1 MKRAVK
7 IYIISICMLIGS
19 AILFLLI
26 CLLSYLLPKDN
37 FNLMEWKTKSTEV
50 KEFVQVYHDCIKI
63 SEKNIDLRI
72 APDNSQLLNVLA
84 VCDNKIYTVR
94 KLRAENKYFLTS
106 IDLSGADYHVLYES
120 NMNGMEE
127 AYVNNNEI
135 WWKEEGENVQYDLM
149 SLKASKTKNCE
160 HDSLENPQICIDY
173 ENDMLIFADDK
184 HDKLKEITFEEFTK
198 MSDKSKQLL
207 NISETKTWN
216 GKSCAQDFFQQVY
229 CFDENI
235 YIVGQIKN
243 QSGEAIALVF
253 QYCCKQKQFEFV
265 DYYDIGDGIQL
276 SYKLI
281 PCFNTD

>member
-1 MKRAVK
+1 M
-7 IYIISICMLIGS
+7 
-19 AILFLLI
+19 
-26 CLLSYLLPKDN
+26 
-37 FNLMEWKTKSTEV
+37 
-50 KEFVQVYHDCIKI
+50 
-63 SEKNIDLRI
+63 RI

-160 HDSLENPQICIDY
+160 YDSSENPQIYIDY
-173 ENDMLIFADDK
+173 ENDMLIFADNK

-207 NISETKTWN
+207 HISETKTWN

-281 PCFNTD
+281 PCFNIN

>member
-50 KEFVQVYHDCIKI
+50 KGFVQVYHDCIKI

-72 APDNSQLLNVLA
+72 TPDNSQLLNVLA

-94 KLRAENKYFLTS
+94 KLRAENKYFLAS

-160 HDSLENPQICIDY
+160 HDSSENPQIYIDY

>member
-1 MKRAVK
+1 MKRTVK

-37 FNLMEWKTKSTEV
+37 FNLTEWKTKSTEV
-50 KEFVQVYHDCIKI
+50 KGFVQVYHDCIKI

-135 WWKEEGENVQYDLM
+135 WWKEEGENVQYDLI

-160 HDSLENPQICIDY
+160 HDSLENPQIYIDY

>member
-1 MKRAVK
+1 MKRTVK

-26 CLLSYLLPKDN
+26 CLLNYLLLKDN

-50 KEFVQVYHDCIKI
+50 KGFVQVYHDCIKI

-160 HDSLENPQICIDY
+160 HDSLGNPQIYIDY

-184 HDKLKEITFEEFTK
+184 HDKMKEITFEEFTK

-207 NISETKTWN
+207 
-216 GKSCAQDFFQQVY
+216 
-229 CFDENI
+229 
-235 YIVGQIKN
+235 
-243 QSGEAIALVF
+243 
-253 QYCCKQKQFEFV
+253 
-265 DYYDIGDGIQL
+265 
-276 SYKLI
+276 
-281 PCFNTD
+281 

>member
-1 MKRAVK
+1 MKRTVK

-19 AILFLLI
+19 VILFLLI

-50 KEFVQVYHDCIKI
+50 KGFVQVYHDCIKI

-160 HDSLENPQICIDY
+160 HDSLENPQIYIDY

>member
-1 MKRAVK
+1 MKRTVK

-50 KEFVQVYHDCIKI
+50 KGFVQVYHDCIKI

-149 SLKASKTKNCE
+149 SLKARKTKNCE
-160 HDSLENPQICIDY
+160 HDSLENPQIYIDY

>member
-50 KEFVQVYHDCIKI
+50 KGFVQVYHDCIKI

-160 HDSLENPQICIDY
+160 HDSLENPQIYIDY

-253 QYCCKQKQFEFV
+253 QYYCKQKQFEFV

>member
-1 MKRAVK
+1 MKRTVK

-50 KEFVQVYHDCIKI
+50 KGFVQVYHDCIKI

-94 KLRAENKYFLTS
+94 KLRAANKYFLTS

-160 HDSLENPQICIDY
+160 HDSLENPQIYIDY

-184 HDKLKEITFEEFTK
+184 HDKLKEIKFEKFTK

-281 PCFNTD
+281 PCFNIN

>member
-1 MKRAVK
+1 MKRTVK

-19 AILFLLI
+19 AISFLLI

-50 KEFVQVYHDCIKI
+50 KGFVQVYHDCIKI

-94 KLRAENKYFLTS
+94 KLRAESKYFLTS
-106 IDLSGADYHVLYES
+106 IDLSGADYRVLYES

-127 AYVNNNEI
+127 ACVNNNEI

-160 HDSLENPQICIDY
+160 HNSLENPQIYIDY

-253 QYCCKQKQFEFV
+253 QYCCKQKQFEVV

>member
-7 IYIISICMLIGS
+7 IYIISICMLMGS

-50 KEFVQVYHDCIKI
+50 KGFVQVYHDCIKI

-135 WWKEEGENVQYDLM
+135 WWKEGENVQYDLI

-160 HDSLENPQICIDY
+160 HDSLENPQIYIDC

>member
-19 AILFLLI
+19 ALLFLLI

-50 KEFVQVYHDCIKI
+50 KGFVQVYHDCIKI

-135 WWKEEGENVQYDLM
+135 WWKEDGENVQYDLM

-160 HDSLENPQICIDY
+160 HDSLENPQIYIDY

>member
-1 MKRAVK
+1 MKRTVK

-19 AILFLLI
+19 AISFLLI

-50 KEFVQVYHDCIKI
+50 KGFVQVYHDCIKI

-94 KLRAENKYFLTS
+94 KLRAESKYFLTS
-106 IDLSGADYHVLYES
+106 IDLSGADYRVLYES

-127 AYVNNNEI
+127 ACVNNNEI

-160 HDSLENPQICIDY
+160 HNSLENPQIYIDY

>member
-50 KEFVQVYHDCIKI
+50 KGFVQVYHDCIKI

-94 KLRAENKYFLTS
+94 KLRAENKYFLSS

-127 AYVNNNEI
+127 AYVNSNEI
-135 WWKEEGENVQYDLM
+135 WWKEEGENIQYDLM
-149 SLKASKTKNCE
+149 RLKASKTKNCE
-160 HDSLENPQICIDY
+160 HDSLENPQIYIDY

>member
-50 KEFVQVYHDCIKI
+50 KGFVQIYHDCIKI

-84 VCDNKIYTVR
+84 VCDNRIYTVR

-149 SLKASKTKNCE
+149 SLKASKTKNYE
-160 HDSLENPQICIDY
+160 HDSSENPQICIDY

>member
-1 MKRAVK
+1 MKRTVK

-37 FNLMEWKTKSTEV
+37 FNLTEWKTKSTEV
-50 KEFVQVYHDCIKI
+50 KGFVQVYHDCIKI

-94 KLRAENKYFLTS
+94 KLRAENKYFLSS

-160 HDSLENPQICIDY
+160 HDSLENPQIYIDY

-184 HDKLKEITFEEFTK
+184 HDKLKEITFEDFTK

-207 NISETKTWN
+207 NIFETKTWN

-281 PCFNTD
+281 PCFNKD

>member
-1 MKRAVK
+1 
-7 IYIISICMLIGS
+7 MLIGS
-19 AILFLLI
+19 ALLFLLI

-50 KEFVQVYHDCIKI
+50 KGFVQVYHDCIKI

-149 SLKASKTKNCE
+149 SLKASKIKNCE
-160 HDSLENPQICIDY
+160 HDSLENPQIYIDY

>member
-1 MKRAVK
+1 MKRTVK

-50 KEFVQVYHDCIKI
+50 KGFVQVYHDCIKI

-94 KLRAENKYFLTS
+94 KLRAENKCFLTS

-160 HDSLENPQICIDY
+160 HDSLENPQIYIDY

-184 HDKLKEITFEEFTK
+184 HDKLKEITFEKFTK

-281 PCFNTD
+281 PCFNIN

>member
-50 KEFVQVYHDCIKI
+50 KGFVQVYHDCIKI

-84 VCDNKIYTVR
+84 VCDNKVYTVR

-160 HDSLENPQICIDY
+160 HDSLENPQIYIDY

>member
-1 MKRAVK
+1 MKRTVK

-50 KEFVQVYHDCIKI
+50 KGFVQVYHDCIKI

-135 WWKEEGENVQYDLM
+135 WWKEEGENVQYDLT

-160 HDSLENPQICIDY
+160 HDSLENPQIYIDY

-184 HDKLKEITFEEFTK
+184 HDKLKEITFEKFTK

>member
-1 MKRAVK
+1 MKRTVK

-50 KEFVQVYHDCIKI
+50 KGFVQVYHDCIKI

-160 HDSLENPQICIDY
+160 HDSLENPQIYIDY

>member
-1 MKRAVK
+1 MKRTVK

-37 FNLMEWKTKSTEV
+37 FNLTEWKTKSTEV
-50 KEFVQVYHDCIKI
+50 KGFVQVYHDCIKI

-160 HDSLENPQICIDY
+160 HDSLENPQIYIDY

>member
-50 KEFVQVYHDCIKI
+50 KGFVQVYHDCIKI

-94 KLRAENKYFLTS
+94 KLRAENKYFLSS

-127 AYVNNNEI
+127 AYVNSNEI

-160 HDSLENPQICIDY
+160 HDSLENPQIYIDY

>member
-7 IYIISICMLIGS
+7 VYIISICMLIGS

-37 FNLMEWKTKSTEV
+37 FNLMEWKTKSTEI
-50 KEFVQVYHDCIKI
+50 KGFVQVYHDCIKI

-160 HDSLENPQICIDY
+160 HDSLENPQIYIDY

-243 QSGEAIALVF
+243 QSGEAITLVF

>member
-50 KEFVQVYHDCIKI
+50 KGFVQVYHDCIKI

-160 HDSLENPQICIDY
+160 HDSLENPQIYIDY

>member
-1 MKRAVK
+1 MKRTVK

-50 KEFVQVYHDCIKI
+50 KGFVQVYHDCIKI

-160 HDSLENPQICIDY
+160 HDSLENPQIYIDY

-281 PCFNTD
+281 PCFNIN

>member
-50 KEFVQVYHDCIKI
+50 KGFVQVYHDCIKI

-106 IDLSGADYHVLYES
+106 IDLSGADYHVLYVS
-120 NMNGMEE
+120 NMNGLVVV
-127 AYVNNNEI
+127 YVNNNEI

-160 HDSLENPQICIDY
+160 HDSLENPQIYIDY

>member
-1 MKRAVK
+1 MKRTVK

-50 KEFVQVYHDCIKI
+50 KGFVQVYHDCIKI

-94 KLRAENKYFLTS
+94 KLRAENKYFLSS

-160 HDSLENPQICIDY
+160 HDSLENPQIYIDY

-184 HDKLKEITFEEFTK
+184 HDKLKEITFEEFAK

-207 NISETKTWN
+207 NIFETKTWN

>member
-37 FNLMEWKTKSTEV
+37 FSLMEWKTKSTEV
-50 KEFVQVYHDCIKI
+50 KGFVQVYHDCIKI

-160 HDSLENPQICIDY
+160 HDSLENPQIYIDY

-265 DYYDIGDGIQL
+265 DYYDIGDGMQL

>member
-1 MKRAVK
+1 MKRTVK

-50 KEFVQVYHDCIKI
+50 KGFVQVYHDCIKI

-94 KLRAENKYFLTS
+94 KLRAENKYFLSS

-149 SLKASKTKNCE
+149 SLKARKTKNCE
-160 HDSLENPQICIDY
+160 HDSLENPQIYIDY

>member
-7 IYIISICMLIGS
+7 VYIISICMLIGS

-37 FNLMEWKTKSTEV
+37 FNLMEWKTKSTEI
-50 KEFVQVYHDCIKI
+50 KGFVQVYHDCIKI
-63 SEKNIDLRI
+63 SEKNIDLWI

-160 HDSLENPQICIDY
+160 HDSLENPQIYIDY

>member
-1 MKRAVK
+1 MKRTVK

-50 KEFVQVYHDCIKI
+50 KGFVQVYHDCIKI

-94 KLRAENKYFLTS
+94 KLRAENKYFLSS

-160 HDSLENPQICIDY
+160 HDSLENPQIYIDY

>member
-26 CLLSYLLPKDN
+26 CLLSYLLPKDS

-50 KEFVQVYHDCIKI
+50 KGFVQVYHDCIKI

-127 AYVNNNEI
+127 AY
-135 WWKEEGENVQYDLM
+135 D
-149 SLKASKTKNCE
+149 
-160 HDSLENPQICIDY
+160 
-173 ENDMLIFADDK
+173 
-184 HDKLKEITFEEFTK
+184 
-198 MSDKSKQLL
+198 
-207 NISETKTWN
+207 
-216 GKSCAQDFFQQVY
+216 
-229 CFDENI
+229 
-235 YIVGQIKN
+235 
-243 QSGEAIALVF
+243 
-253 QYCCKQKQFEFV
+253 
-265 DYYDIGDGIQL
+265 
-276 SYKLI
+276 
-281 PCFNTD
+281 

>member
-84 VCDNKIYTVR
+84 ACDNKIYTVR
-94 KLRAENKYFLTS
+94 KLRAENKYFLTT

-135 WWKEEGENVQYDLM
+135 LWKEEGENVQYDLM

-160 HDSLENPQICIDY
+160 HDSLENPQIYIDY

-198 MSDKSKQLL
+198 MSDKSEQLL

>member
-50 KEFVQVYHDCIKI
+50 KGFVQVYHDCIKI

-160 HDSLENPQICIDY
+160 HDSLENPQIYIDY

-184 HDKLKEITFEEFTK
+184 HDKLKEITFEKFTK

>member
-94 KLRAENKYFLTS
+94 KLRAENKYFLTT

-135 WWKEEGENVQYDLM
+135 LWKEEGENVQYDLM

-160 HDSLENPQICIDY
+160 HDSLENPQIYIDY

>member
-37 FNLMEWKTKSTEV
+37 FNLMEWKIKSTEV
-50 KEFVQVYHDCIKI
+50 KGFVQVYHDCIKI

-106 IDLSGADYHVLYES
+106 IDLSRADYHVLYES

-149 SLKASKTKNCE
+149 RLKASKTKNCE
-160 HDSLENPQICIDY
+160 HDSLENPQIYIDY

-184 HDKLKEITFEEFTK
+184 HDKLKEITFEEFAK

>member
-94 KLRAENKYFLTS
+94 KLRAENKYFLTT

-135 WWKEEGENVQYDLM
+135 LWKEEGENVQYDLM

-160 HDSLENPQICIDY
+160 HDSLENPQIYIDY

-216 GKSCAQDFFQQVY
+216 GKSCAQVFFQQVY

>member
-50 KEFVQVYHDCIKI
+50 KGFVQVYHDCIKI

-160 HDSLENPQICIDY
+160 HDSLENPQIYIDY
-173 ENDMLIFADDK
+173 ENDMLIFANDK

>member
-1 MKRAVK
+1 MKRTVK

-50 KEFVQVYHDCIKI
+50 KGFVQVYHDCIKI

-160 HDSLENPQICIDY
+160 HDSLENPQIYIDY

-184 HDKLKEITFEEFTK
+184 HDKLKDITFEEFTK

-229 CFDENI
+229 CFDESI

>member
-7 IYIISICMLIGS
+7 VYIISICMLIGS

-50 KEFVQVYHDCIKI
+50 KGFVQVYHDCIKI

-160 HDSLENPQICIDY
+160 HDSLENPQIYIDY
-173 ENDMLIFADDK
+173 ENDMLIFVDDK